1 MKTDEQIR
9 RHVMRRVYALYYAR
23 LLKKPVTRLGAVG
36 ALGAV
41 IASSVSV
48 TNVVMNAFAVG
59 GLTQLATFVAVA
71 FVGTSLVVQSAAIA
85 LVAMVGWFAFDA
97 FKRVETYVVG
107 RHATALA
114 Q

>member
-23 LLKKPVTRLGAVG
+23 LLKKPATRLGAVG

-48 TNVVMNAFAVG
+48 TSVAMNAFAVG
-59 GLTQLATFVAVA
+59 GLAQLATFIAVA
-71 FVGTSLVVQSAAIA
+71 FVGTSLVVQASVLA
-85 LVAMVGWFAFDA
+85 LVGMVGWFAFDA
-97 FKRVETYVVG
+97 VKRVETYVVG
-107 RHATALA
+107 RHAHALA